1 MSEEDVR
8 AGLQDAVAN
17 EPPLHFDPDE
27 LVATARRQVRRRALV
42 AAGLATVVVAVAAV
56 AVPAVLGRGSG
67 TTPVA
72 DRPTSSTQ
80 PTTHPSPSPTM
91 PSTRPDQ
98 WPPPGVEPGHRTVEQ
113 LRQRG
118 QDMTEHLRGSL
129 PALLPSATDFAFGEF
144 GGEAEGEFYP
154 EQTSIN
160 AAITFTIDGARYSI
174 VVASWTPGT
183 SASPAETCVA
193 NCRRL
198 DDQAGGA
205 LYEQTDELGRGVIE
219 TVFHFRDNGA
229 MVSVAAY
236 NYDMTS
242 GTPTVYHPSLPLTPD
257 QLVAIATDPELE
269 L

>member
-8 AGLQDAVAN
+8 NGLLDAVAN

-27 LVATARRQVRRRALV
+27 LVATARRQDRRRALV
-42 AAGLATVVVAVAAV
+42 AAGLATVAVAVAAV
-56 AVPAVLGRGSG
+56 AVPAALGRGSG

-72 DRPTSSTQ
+72 DRPTSTTQ
-80 PTTHPSPSPTM
+80 SPTPSSV

-98 WPPPGVEPGHRTVEQ
+98 WPPPGVEPGYRTIEE

-118 QDMTEHLRGSL
+118 QEMTEHLRGSL
-129 PALLPSATDFAFGEF
+129 PATLPSATDFVYGEF

-160 AAITFTIDGARYSI
+160 AAITFTIDGKRYSI
-174 VVASWTPGT
+174 VITSWLPGM
-183 SASPAETCVA
+183 AGSPAETCVA
-193 NCRRL
+193 NCHRL

-205 LYEQTDELGRGVIE
+205 LYEQTDEMGQGVIE
-219 TVFHFRDNGA
+219 TVFHFRDTGA

-242 GTPTVYHPSLPLTPD
+242 SVPPTYHPSLPVPLD
-257 QLVAIATDPELE
+257 QLVRVATDPELR

>member
-8 AGLQDAVAN
+8 DGLRDAVAN
-17 EPPLHFDPDE
+17 EPPLRFDPDE

-42 AAGLATVVVAVAAV
+42 AAGLATVAVAVAAV
-56 AVPAVLGRGSG
+56 AVPAALGRGSGG

-72 DRPTSSTQ
+72 DRPTSSPHA
-80 PTTHPSPSPTM
+80 PTGSA
-91 PSTRPDQ
+91 TRPDQ
-98 WPPPGVEPGHRTVEQ
+98 WPPPGVEPGSRTIDE

-118 QDMTEHLRGSL
+118 KEMTQHLSGSL
-129 PALLPSATDFAFGEF
+129 PAILPSATDFEYGEF

-160 AAITFTIDGARYSI
+160 AAITFTIDGRRYSI
-174 VVASWTPGT
+174 VITSSLPGT
-183 SASPAETCVA
+183 TTSPAETCVG
-193 NCRRL
+193 NCHRL
-198 DDQAGGA
+198 PDQAAGA
-205 LYEQTDELGRGVIE
+205 LYDQTEDYDKGVIE
-219 TVFHFRDNGA
+219 TVFHFRDTGA

-242 GTPTVYHPSLPLTPD
+242 SAMPTYHASLPVSLD
-257 QLVAIATDPELE
+257 QLVAIATDADLE